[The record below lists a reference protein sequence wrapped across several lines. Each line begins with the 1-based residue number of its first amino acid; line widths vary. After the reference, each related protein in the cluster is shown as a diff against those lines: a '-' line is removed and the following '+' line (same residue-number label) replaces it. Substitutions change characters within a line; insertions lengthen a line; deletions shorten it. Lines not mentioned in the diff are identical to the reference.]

1 MQEAGVDRILAR
13 RLHPAEG
20 AVQAAALTAALLLHL
35 AAAAAAVWG
44 PAFLRRPA
52 PPRQVLP
59 VKLVPLRALGVE
71 RPQPPAA
78 PAKEP
83 VKAAPPT
90 PQPKKPAPK
99 PEPAPPVAAK
109 PSRPQKAAAAP
120 AAPQPSPPAASEREG
135 SPHGSLL
142 GISSK
147 LGSEVGV
154 DNPDFV
160 YDYYLARMLA
170 MIEAQWTRPGI
181 DQPIEAQLH
190 FRIGKDGTL
199 SDLDVAQASGTT
211 SFDLAALRAVQ
222 NAAPFPPLPT
232 SYRSDS
238 LGVNLIVH

>member
-1 MQEAGVDRILAR
+1 MQEADVDRILAR
-13 RLHPAEG
+13 RLHPAVG
-20 AVQAAALTAALLLHL
+20 AVQGAALTVALLLHL

-44 PAFLRRPA
+44 PAFLRHPA

-90 PQPKKPAPK
+90 PEPKKPQPKK
-99 PEPAPPVAAK
+99 PAPPVAAK
-109 PSRPQKAAAAP
+109 PSKPQQ
-120 AAPQPSPPAASEREG
+120 AAPQPSPPRAGEREG
-135 SPHGSLL
+135 SPHGSTL

-199 SDLDVAQASGTT
+199 SELDVVQASGTT